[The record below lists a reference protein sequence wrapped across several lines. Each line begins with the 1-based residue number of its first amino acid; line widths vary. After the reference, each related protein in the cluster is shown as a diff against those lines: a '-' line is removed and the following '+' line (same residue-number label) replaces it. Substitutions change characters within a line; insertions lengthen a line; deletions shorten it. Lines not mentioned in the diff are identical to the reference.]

1 MTERN
6 LELVGRT
13 VAITGASN
21 GIGRAAAID
30 LALRGAKVLLLVRD
44 PARGEAVRVTIAGLT
59 GDTARARVVECD
71 LASFRSVRRAAAE
84 VRSMT
89 PWLDAL
95 ANNAGIIAPQRELTA
110 DGHELT
116 FQVNH
121 LSHFLLTRELLPEL
135 TQAAGRIVNVSSD
148 AHFAALN
155 GLRLDDPGLE
165 HGWKPFRAYAHSKLA
180 NIMYTYELARR
191 LAGTRV
197 TANAVHP
204 GNVESGWG
212 ARDWGFAGVL
222 WRAFMPKLT
231 AAQGADTLTFLMGA
245 ADVEGAT
252 GRYYYRRMPKDSS
265 PSSYDRDVQARLW
278 ELSEEWTGGDTKGG

>member
-1 MTERN
+1 MTERT

-30 LALRGAKVLLLVRD
+30 LAQRGAKVLLLVRD

-71 LASFRSVRRAAAE
+71 LASFRSVRRAAKE
-84 VRSMT
+84 VRSLT

-95 ANNAGIIAPQRELTA
+95 ANNAGVIAPHREVTA

-135 TQAAGRIVNVSSD
+135 THAAGRVVNVSSD
-148 AHFAALN
+148 AHFAAWK
-155 GLRLDDPGLE
+155 GLRLHDPGFE
-165 HGWKPFRAYAHSKLA
+165 RGWKPFRAYAHSKLA
-180 NIMYTYELARR
+180 NIMFTYELARR
-191 LAGTRV
+191 IAGTRV
-197 TANAVHP
+197 TANVMHP
-204 GNVESGWG
+204 GAVESGWG
-212 ARDWGFAGVL
+212 SRDWGFAGVL

-231 AAQGADTLTFLMGA
+231 AAQGADTLTYLMGA
-245 ADVEGAT
+245 EEVEGVS
-252 GRYYYRRMPKDSS
+252 GRYHHRRAPKDSS

-278 ELSEEWTGGDTKGG
+278 ELSEEWTGGSTEGD

>member
-1 MTERN
+1 MTERS
-6 LELVGRT
+6 LELTGRT

-21 GIGRAAAID
+21 GIGRAAAIE
-30 LALRGAKVLLLVRD
+30 LALRGARVLLLVRD
-44 PARGEAVRVTIAGLT
+44 RARGEAVRVTIAGLT

-71 LASFRSVRRAAAE
+71 LASFRSVRRAAEE
-84 VRSMT
+84 VRSLT

-95 ANNAGIIAPQRELTA
+95 ANNAGVIAPHRELTA

-135 TQAAGRIVNVSSD
+135 THAAGRVVNVSSD
-148 AHFAALN
+148 AHFAAWR
-155 GLRLDDPGLE
+155 GLRLADPGFE

-180 NIMYTYELARR
+180 NIMFTYELARR

-197 TANAVHP
+197 TANVMHP
-204 GNVESGWG
+204 GSVESGWG
-212 ARDWGFAGVL
+212 SRDWGFAGVL

-231 AAQGADTLTFLMGA
+231 AAQGADTLTYLMGA
-245 ADVEGAT
+245 GEAEGVSGHYFYQRAA
-252 GRYYYRRMPKDSS
+252 KDSS
-265 PSSYDRDVQARLW
+265 PSSYDRDIQARLW
-278 ELSEEWTGGDTKGG
+278 ELSEEWTGGDTEGG